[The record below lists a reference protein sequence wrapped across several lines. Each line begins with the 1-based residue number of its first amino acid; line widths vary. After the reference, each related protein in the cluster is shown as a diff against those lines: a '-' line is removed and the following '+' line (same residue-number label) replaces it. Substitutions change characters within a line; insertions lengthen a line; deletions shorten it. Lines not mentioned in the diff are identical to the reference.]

1 MRISLLG
8 APGCGKGTQ
17 AKLMCEK
24 YDIPHISTGDLFRE
38 AIANETPL
46 GKEIKKYM
54 SKLVPDEIVIG
65 LVKERISQ
73 CDCVNGF
80 ILDGFPRTI
89 NQAKIFDKEVG
100 LDAVLYFDIDL
111 NLAKQRILERRTCKG
126 CGAIF
131 TASSMDSDTC
141 PSCGGH
147 VDVRDEDKKA
157 DERLTT
163 YTQQTAPLVDYYTEK
178 GKLKVVNVNQFKD
191 LPFAEGKSATFNEI
205 QKLLDGLK

>member
-38 AIANETPL
+38 AIANDTPL
-46 GKEIKKYM
+46 GKQIKQYM
-54 SKLVPDEIVIG
+54 SKLVPDEIVID

-89 NQAKIFDKEVG
+89 NQAEIFDREVG
-100 LDAVLYFDIDL
+100 LDVVLNIDIDL
-111 NLAKQRILERRTCKG
+111 DLAKERILERRTCKG

-131 TASSMDSDTC
+131 TVSSMNGDTC

-157 DERLTT
+157 DERLAT
-163 YTQQTAPLVDYYTEK
+163 YTQQTAPLVDYYKSK
-178 GKLKVVNVNQFKD
+178 GKLKVVNVTQFKD
-191 LPFAEGKSATFNEI
+191 LPFQEGKSATFNEI
-205 QKLLDGLK
+205 QKILDGLK

>member
-17 AKLMCEK
+17 AKLICEK
-24 YDIPHISTGDLFRE
+24 FNIPHISTGDLFRE

-73 CDCVNGF
+73 QDCVNGF

-89 NQAKIFDKEVG
+89 NQAEIFDKEVG

-131 TASSMDSDTC
+131 TVTSMNGDSC
-141 PSCGGH
+141 PNCGGH
-147 VDVRDEDKKA
+147 IDVRDEDKKV

-163 YTQQTAPLVDYYTEK
+163 YTQQTAPLVDYYSKK
-178 GKLKVVNVNQFKD
+178 GKLKTVNVMKFKD